1 MSETN
6 DLNKSS
12 ILLLV
17 RLSKI
22 GNRRKVSSGMIEVD
36 ADKEAITVGKLLL
49 DCKELAAIGTLDGA
63 IRNWIYLRSLPS
75 GVLKEGVYRLPL
87 ALVDEVDQG
96 LKDFNEQR
104 LELIETFLDI
114 YPAKAAEARVRLR
127 ALYDPKDYPPA
138 AQVRGAFDFQWRY
151 LSLDVPQNI
160 SNLLIEEERQ
170 KAIQDLAAEMDEIRL
185 ALRTAFADLVTHA
198 SAALT
203 TGPNGKPKVFRD
215 TLVTNME
222 QFFRYFEDRNLTGD
236 DELATLVQRAR
247 EVMQGV
253 TPGVLRSDMDLR
265 HMVQRTMADV
275 KREIDANVMLK
286 PARRFSLTPEPALA
300 K

>member
-1 MSETN
+1 MNETN

-12 ILLLV
+12 VLLLV

-87 ALVDEVDQG
+87 ALVDEVDRG
-96 LKDFNEQR
+96 LNNFSEQR
-104 LELIETFLDI
+104 LDLIDTFLAV
-114 YPAKAAEARVRLR
+114 YPAKAEEARVRLR
-127 ALYDPKDYPPA
+127 ALYDPRDYPPA
-138 AQVRGAFDFQWRY
+138 EQIRGSFDFQWRY

-160 SNLLIEEERQ
+160 SSLLIEEERK
-170 KAIQDLAAEMDEIRL
+170 KAVQDLAAEMDEIRL
-185 ALRTAFADLVTHA
+185 ALRTAFADLVSHA

-203 TGPNGKPKVFRD
+203 TGQDGKPKVFRD
-215 TLVTNME
+215 SLVSNME
-222 QFFRYFEDRNLTGD
+222 QFFRYFDARNLTGD
-236 DELATLVQRAR
+236 DELADLVQRAR
-247 EVMQGV
+247 DVMQGV

-265 HMVQRTMADV
+265 HMVQRTMSEV
-275 KREIDANVMLK
+275 KNEIDANVMLK
-286 PARRFSLTPEPALA
+286 PVRRFSLAPEPAPT